1 MRILLALIQNLLLL
15 VLASLGLPFRWL
27 KSRRRPSYVRFL
39 LRGDPPYR
47 VLAPRRWRPFA
58 KRDIAEVRSLFTLRE
73 QLAILAKDAGVR
85 GSVFH
90 VDRLQI
96 SPAKADAIAELFQG
110 FRAKGKEVIG
120 YARHAGNSEYEVL
133 CAADR
138 IVLSPAGRLELAGYA
153 AAATALGAGLERLG
167 ISAQLVRRGDYKTAP
182 EIFAQSAISPIHRQ
196 TVEHVLDLRFQ
207 SLLTRISRGRRLTPE
222 QARRKVDQ
230 GPYSAKR
237 ALAEGLCDGLSREE
251 DLAEFLGMGSKHRRS
266 ASAEEPVPH
275 FASYRSA
282 LVLAP
287 VGFRPLA
294 RAPRLAVVPI
304 QGLIAEGEGG
314 RPPVGP
320 EIAGSEGVVGALRA
334 ARRDRRSSALLL
346 YVNSP
351 GGSALASEL
360 ILDEVRRTAKAKPVL
375 AYFDRVAAS
384 GGYMAALGATEIWGA
399 PEALAGSIG
408 VFGGKF
414 EMSRLLDRVGVR
426 REIITRGDN
435 AALLSPSRPFTEVER
450 RTMEL
455 EIEEAYQDFLEHVSV
470 ARGKSKEEIHSL
482 AEGRV
487 YVGSEALQVGL
498 IDRIGTFEQACRRAL
513 ELAKAPGGRFEV
525 AAHPL
530 ARRRIPL
537 MRLIRD
543 AQRTGVFALW
553 LPGLG
558 PLESVT

>member
-1 MRILLALIQNLLLL
+1 MRILFALIQNLLLV

-27 KSRRRPSYVRFL
+27 KSRRCPSHVRFV

-47 VLAPRRWRPFA
+47 ALAQWRWWPFA
-58 KRDIAEVRSLFTLRE
+58 KRDSAEVRSLFALRE
-73 QLAILAKDAGVR
+73 QLAILAKDPRVR
-85 GSVFH
+85 GAVFH
-90 VDRLQI
+90 VDRLQLT
-96 SPAKADAIAELFQG
+96 PAKTDAIAELFQA

-138 IVLSPAGRLELAGYA
+138 ILLSPAGRLELAGYA
-153 AAATALGAGLERLG
+153 AAATALSAGLERLG
-167 ISAQLVRRGDYKTAP
+167 ISAQLVRRGDYKTTP
-182 EIFAQSAISPIHRQ
+182 EIFTHAEISPIHRQ
-196 TVEHVLDLRFQ
+196 TVEHLLDLRFQ
-207 SLLTRISRGRRLTPE
+207 SLLARISRGRRLTAE

-251 DLAEFLGMGSKHRRS
+251 DLAAFLGMGNKRRRGP
-266 ASAEEPVPH
+266 SAEEPVPH
-275 FASYRSA
+275 FASYRRA
-282 LVLAP
+282 LVFAP
-287 VGFRPLA
+287 VNFRPLA
-294 RAPRLAVVPI
+294 RPPRLAVVPV

-314 RPPVGP
+314 RLPVGP

-334 ARRDRRSSALLL
+334 ARRDHRTTALLL

-360 ILDEVRRTAKAKPVL
+360 ILDEVRRTAKAKPVV

-414 EMSRLLDRVGVR
+414 EMSRLLDRLGVR
-426 REIITRGDN
+426 RELITRGDN
-435 AALLSPSRPFTEVER
+435 AALSSPSRPFTEIER

-455 EIEEAYQDFLEHVSV
+455 EIEEAYQDFLERVSV
-470 ARGKSKEEIHSL
+470 ARGKSKEEIHAR

-487 YVGSEALQVGL
+487 YSGSEALQAGL
-498 IDRIGTFEQACRRAL
+498 IDRIGEFEQACRRAL
-513 ELAKAPGGRFEV
+513 ELAKAPGDRFEV
-525 AAHPL
+525 AVHPP

-537 MRLIRD
+537 MRLMRE

-553 LPGLG
+553 LPGLE
-558 PLESVT
+558 PLEGVT